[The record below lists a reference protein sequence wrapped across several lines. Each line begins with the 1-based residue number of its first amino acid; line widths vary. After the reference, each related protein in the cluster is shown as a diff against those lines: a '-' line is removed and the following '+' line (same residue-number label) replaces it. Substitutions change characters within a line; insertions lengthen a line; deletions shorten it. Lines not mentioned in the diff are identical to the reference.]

1 MALVAVILLL
11 LSGNTEVLP
20 AVEAGGG
27 DGQEGCGGGGAG
39 HRTGLA
45 RQQEAPSKK
54 GKTTSKQRPANDI
67 LQMIFAFCGV
77 DIIIAVATS
86 G

>member
-27 DGQEGCGGGGAG
+27 DGQEGGGGGGAG

-45 RQQEAPSKK
+45 CQQEAPSKK

-67 LQMIFAFCGV
+67 LEMIFVETFLW
-77 DIIIAVATS
+77 S
-86 G
+86 